1 MKQGTPYPVGITPAS
16 DRKAA
21 AEAWI
26 NSVTWKTFRLVSGR
40 RLTAQGSRTRTT
52 YTIFATGCPLYALK
66 EVIMAL
72 AAQTPVRDVLVD
84 GYVREGEWHHKSAW
98 WQRDDRGASQGD
110 ATLTVYRV
118 FSDGDVEE
126 EGVVEDGCSERTTIR
141 YVFDVDGIE
150 DISADPNHGRQGFAV
165 KLGGVSRDPETGLMS
180 YYVTTTEQLT
190 VHTPEYVTND
200 DAFMTEYTEEWSG
213 LRGTQAAP
221 VDSDGVA
228 VAVPNP
234 LGTAKGTTM
243 QVRWEKDPQ
252 FCTWRLRAVKRIAK
266 QDVEGASACDV
277 DLFKEQDTQETRA
290 QLTKLG
296 HAPEA
301 ADGLSVQHSS
311 RPREDELWDNTVQN
325 NQEHEVAEA
334 VKSVTVTQ
342 RAVITEIQDVNR
354 AALPMPADSEIG
366 VTVTNQ
372 KTPGNWFRRTRREVR
387 IRILA
392 LLRLLYREDLFKREY
407 SETRVKAAPDS
418 DPGFPGGGLSLTTDS
433 RLNEDN
439 NWDVTRAEDR
449 EKPVSEARKTVSVTQ
464 RSVITEVQDVATIPL
479 VYPTDAEIGAT
490 VTNQKTPG
498 GIWQRTYRNV
508 RIRLLAL
515 LRQVYAETLYKKEE
529 SSTTVL
535 ATPAVDPG
543 FPGGGLSLTTDSRLN
558 EDNNWDVTRA
568 EDREKP
574 VSEARKTVSVTQR
587 SVITEVQDVAT
598 IPLVYPTDAEIG
610 ATVTNQKTPGGI
622 WQRTYRNV
630 RIRLLALLRQV
641 YAETLYKKEESS
653 TTVLATPAVDP
664 GFAAGGLTKTTDSRL
679 NEDNNWDVTRAQD
692 QEKLVERSQVRKTVG
707 LGIITTR
714 VTDTQSTNGA
724 EDLPAGVEGAL
735 LEIEKTPGNL
745 RNRTLVTYSLAPGAE
760 GKITRHSKGGD
771 FRTNYETTVSLAS
784 AKVFSADC
792 GLTNAGQA
800 NAVIVEET
808 FELGEDGVWRKSRK
822 VTTPAGI
829 ERNMFGRFAYED
841 TLYNAETKKNEV
853 YDVDYYRRQWV
864 NMTVANAEAL
874 IINSQANEDLAAI
887 ELGFGFNDFGLLDG
901 SQTMETRS
909 LKP

>member
-1 MKQGTPYPVGITPAS
+1 M
-16 DRKAA
+16 
-21 AEAWI
+21 
-26 NSVTWKTFRLVSGR
+26 
-40 RLTAQGSRTRTT
+40 
-52 YTIFATGCPLYALK
+52 
-66 EVIMAL
+66 
-72 AAQTPVRDVLVD
+72 
-84 GYVREGEWHHKSAW
+84 
-98 WQRDDRGASQGD
+98 
-110 ATLTVYRV
+110 
-118 FSDGDVEE
+118 
-126 EGVVEDGCSERTTIR
+126 
-141 YVFDVDGIE
+141 
-150 DISADPNHGRQGFAV
+150 
-165 KLGGVSRDPETGLMS
+165 
-180 YYVTTTEQLT
+180 
-190 VHTPEYVTND
+190 
-200 DAFMTEYTEEWSG
+200 
-213 LRGTQAAP
+213 
-221 VDSDGVA
+221 
-228 VAVPNP
+228 
-234 LGTAKGTTM
+234 
-243 QVRWEKDPQ
+243 
-252 FCTWRLRAVKRIAK
+252 
-266 QDVEGASACDV
+266 
-277 DLFKEQDTQETRA
+277 
-290 QLTKLG
+290 
-296 HAPEA
+296 
-301 ADGLSVQHSS
+301 
-311 RPREDELWDNTVQN
+311 
-325 NQEHEVAEA
+325 
-334 VKSVTVTQ
+334 
-342 RAVITEIQDVNR
+342 
-354 AALPMPADSEIG
+354 
-366 VTVTNQ
+366 
-372 KTPGNWFRRTRREVR
+372 
-387 IRILA
+387 
-392 LLRLLYREDLFKREY
+392 
-407 SETRVKAAPDS
+407 
-418 DPGFPGGGLSLTTDS
+418 
-433 RLNEDN
+433 
-439 NWDVTRAEDR
+439 
-449 EKPVSEARKTVSVTQ
+449 
-464 RSVITEVQDVATIPL
+464 
-479 VYPTDAEIGAT
+479 
-490 VTNQKTPG
+490 
-498 GIWQRTYRNV
+498 
-508 RIRLLAL
+508 
-515 LRQVYAETLYKKEE
+515 
-529 SSTTVL
+529 
-535 ATPAVDPG
+535 
-543 FPGGGLSLTTDSRLN
+543 
-558 EDNNWDVTRA
+558 
-568 EDREKP
+568 
-574 VSEARKTVSVTQR
+574 
-587 SVITEVQDVAT
+587 ITEVQDVAT